1 MKNRLMGFILLTVLT
16 CLNIS
21 CDTST
26 DIVQVKLALDWY
38 PNANHIGLYIAQ
50 EKGYFEEENLKVEIY
65 TPSDPS
71 TVLQTVASGAED
83 FGMNYQ
89 PDVLIARSEGVPV
102 ISVLGMVQ
110 HPLNSIM
117 ALQSSGNKTPKDLKG
132 KKVGYPGI
140 PWNEDA
146 LNTMLESDGLNGLE
160 DIELVNVGWELGL
173 SMISETVDA
182 IIGAYFTH
190 ESILLKNEGHPV
202 NVMRM
207 EEWGVPDYY
216 ELVMV
221 TSEDYLSENANVV
234 GRFTRAVRKGYTD
247 AISDPQ
253 TGVDILKKYA
263 PEIDEDIDRPG
274 ADLLQD
280 LWKGKNGRFGTQE
293 ERRWVSFSNWMK
305 ARNIIDANLDPK
317 AAFTDKFSSESGR
330 WIK

>member
-1 MKNRLMGFILLTVLT
+1 M
-16 CLNIS
+16 
-21 CDTST
+21 
-26 DIVQVKLALDWY
+26 
-38 PNANHIGLYIAQ
+38 
-50 EKGYFEEENLKVEIY
+50 
-65 TPSDPS
+65 
-71 TVLQTVASGAED
+71 
-83 FGMNYQ
+83 
-89 PDVLIARSEGVPV
+89 
-102 ISVLGMVQ
+102 
-110 HPLNSIM
+110 
-117 ALQSSGNKTPKDLKG
+117 
-132 KKVGYPGI
+132 
-140 PWNEDA
+140 
-146 LNTMLESDGLNGLE
+146 
-160 DIELVNVGWELGL
+160 GL
-173 SMISETVDA
+173 SMISEKVDA

-221 TSEDYLSENANVV
+221 TSEDYLSENTDVV
-234 GRFTRAVRKGYTD
+234 GRFIRAVRKGYTD

-293 ERRWVSFSNWMK
+293 EVRWVSFSNWMK

-317 AAFTDKFSSESGR
+317 AAFTDEFSSESGR

>member
-1 MKNRLMGFILLTVLT
+1 MKNKLMGSILLTVLA
-16 CLNIS
+16 CLNFS
-21 CDTST
+21 CKTST
-26 DIVQVKLALDWY
+26 EIDQVKLALDWY

-50 EKGYFEEENLKVEIY
+50 EKGYFKDENLEVKIY

-71 TVLQTVASGAED
+71 TVLQTVASGADD

-89 PDVLIARSEGVPV
+89 PDVLIARSEGVPI
-102 ISVLGMVQ
+102 ISILGMVQ
-110 HPLNSIM
+110 HPLNSVM

-146 LNTMLESDGLNGLE
+146 LNTMLESDGLSGL
-160 DIELVNVGWELGL
+160 DDVELVNVGWELGS

-190 ESILLKNEGHPV
+190 ESILLENEGHPV

-221 TSEDYLSENANVV
+221 TSENYLSENSDVV
-234 GRFTRAVRKGYTD
+234 EKFTRAVRKGYTC
-247 AISDPQ
+247 
-253 TGVDILKKYA
+253 
-263 PEIDEDIDRPG
+263 
-274 ADLLQD
+274 LLYTSPSPRD
-280 LWKGKNGRFGTQE
+280 
-293 ERRWVSFSNWMK
+293 
-305 ARNIIDANLDPK
+305 
-317 AAFTDKFSSESGR
+317 
-330 WIK
+330 

>member
-1 MKNRLMGFILLTVLT
+1 M
-16 CLNIS
+16 
-21 CDTST
+21 
-26 DIVQVKLALDWY
+26 
-38 PNANHIGLYIAQ
+38 
-50 EKGYFEEENLKVEIY
+50 
-65 TPSDPS
+65 
-71 TVLQTVASGAED
+71 
-83 FGMNYQ
+83 
-89 PDVLIARSEGVPV
+89 
-102 ISVLGMVQ
+102 
-110 HPLNSIM
+110 
-117 ALQSSGNKTPKDLKG
+117 
-132 KKVGYPGI
+132 
-140 PWNEDA
+140 
-146 LNTMLESDGLNGLE
+146 
-160 DIELVNVGWELGL
+160 
-173 SMISETVDA
+173 
-182 IIGAYFTH
+182 
-190 ESILLKNEGHPV
+190 

-221 TSEDYLSENANVV
+221 TSEDYLSENTNVV